1 MCQQPDAE
9 LVDRARKGDHS
20 AFAQLFQ
27 QNQQK
32 FSAYI
37 RAQIRYDANMAEDIV
52 QDAFILAWRKL
63 DNLKDNERFFS
74 WMISIC
80 RNVAYDYLREK
91 KRTEELLDC
100 FNMNIDDHGTDI
112 EYLGDL
118 ERMLLKLNDDER
130 EITVLKAVLELSFDE
145 ISEQLGLSVSA
156 AKMRYYR
163 SLEKLK
169 D

>member
-1 MCQQPDAE
+1 MNQLSEAE
-9 LVDRARKGDHS
+9 LVGRAKYGDHS

-52 QDAFILAWRKL
+52 QDAFIIAWRKL
-63 DNLKDNERFFS
+63 DSLKDNERFFA

-80 RNVAYDYLREK
+80 RNIAYDYLREK
-91 KRTEELLDC
+91 KRTEELLEC
-100 FNMNIDDHGTDI
+100 FNFNRNADEEGM

-118 ERMLLKLNDDER
+118 EKMLLKLSDDER
-130 EITVLKAVLELSFDE
+130 EITVLKAVLEFSFEE
-145 ISEQLGLSVSA
+145 IAEQLGLSVSA

-163 SLEKLK
+163 SLGKLK
-169 D
+169 S